1 MCILFVSPH
10 KWYDVMV
17 PFVTEVKGIFTVR
30 ELDISTGQ
38 EPSVPVSRPVPT
50 DRYEMRL
57 HLISVGVTGTK

>member
-1 MCILFVSPH
+1 MLFVSPH

-17 PFVTEVKGIFTVR
+17 PFVTEVR

-38 EPSVPVSRPVPT
+38 EPSVPVLHLVPT